1 MTKRTDTSSD
11 GKWAFKQFLIAI
23 AAALV
28 TLFILFTLLKVVTRH
43 GQVLTVPS
51 FTNMTYDEAEAL
63 AKKNHLRLKI
73 TDSVYVPQ
81 MKKGV
86 VFKQN
91 PPAGSQVKRRRT
103 IMLSI
108 NARVANMVRI
118 PNLVGYSLR
127 QAQSSLAAVQ
137 LQVGKLIYVSDIASN
152 NVLAQI
158 YQGRN
163 IAPGESLPAE
173 SEIDLRVGLNSTDCL
188 THVPDLL
195 ESNYQQVKPAL
206 IDNCLNLKE
215 MIFDNTVHNFAD
227 TMQAFVYKQIPQA
240 SNNVSVTMGTGVTVY
255 MTLNKAL
262 AEKERKYVEA
272 HPLAA
277 PKPQADSTKTAEAD
291 STKKSEP
298 VK

>member
-1 MTKRTDTSSD
+1 M
-11 GKWAFKQFLIAI
+11 
-23 AAALV
+23 
-28 TLFILFTLLKVVTRH
+28 
-43 GQVLTVPS
+43 
-51 FTNMTYDEAEAL
+51 
-63 AKKNHLRLKI
+63 
-73 TDSVYVPQ
+73 
-81 MKKGV
+81 
-86 VFKQN
+86 
-91 PPAGSQVKRRRT
+91 
-103 IMLSI
+103 
-108 NARVANMVRI
+108 
-118 PNLVGYSLR
+118 R

-195 ESNYQQVKPAL
+195 ELNYQQVKPAL